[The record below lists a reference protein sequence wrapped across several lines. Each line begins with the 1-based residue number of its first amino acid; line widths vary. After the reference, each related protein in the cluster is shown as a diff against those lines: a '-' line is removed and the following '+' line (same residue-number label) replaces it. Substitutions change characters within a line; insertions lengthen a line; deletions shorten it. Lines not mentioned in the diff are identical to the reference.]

1 MRKQEFLDELK
12 QTLSG
17 EVPAEIMMDTY
28 RYYAN
33 YIDEEIQNGKEE
45 ETVLA
50 ELGKPSLIAR
60 SVIAA
65 QTGDR
70 EVDVEYTVDGRM
82 KQVKRGLGNSEK
94 KEKRRKEFT
103 FDYHAWYARV
113 LYAFFAILMICIV
126 FVIIKGLFFVFFRFG
141 IPILLILGIIYLILY
156 FVR

>member
-50 ELGKPSLIAR
+50 ELGKPKSIKQALRPLFDQMTVKSFCALPFLRLIHR
-60 SVIAA
+60 TI
-65 QTGDR
+65 R
-70 EVDVEYTVDGRM
+70 
-82 KQVKRGLGNSEK
+82 
-94 KEKRRKEFT
+94 
-103 FDYHAWYARV
+103 
-113 LYAFFAILMICIV
+113 
-126 FVIIKGLFFVFFRFG
+126 
-141 IPILLILGIIYLILY
+141 LLHH
-156 FVR
+156 